1 MNDEE
6 SAVYGSY
13 FADLDTYCQ
22 EKMIGLVLGTESF
35 DNWETIKATCKDTY
49 HADEVLAVIQ
59 SSYTRNMNQ
68 N

>member
-35 DNWETIKATCKDTY
+35 DNWETIQATCRDTY
-49 HADEVLAVIQ
+49 HADEVTAVIQ
-59 SSYTRNMNQ
+59 SAYTRNLK
-68 N
+68 